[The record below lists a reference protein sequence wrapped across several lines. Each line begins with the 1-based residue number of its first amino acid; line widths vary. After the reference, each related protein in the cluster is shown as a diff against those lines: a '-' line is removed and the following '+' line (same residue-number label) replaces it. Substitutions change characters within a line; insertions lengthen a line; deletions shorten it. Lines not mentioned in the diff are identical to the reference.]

1 MKTFDYG
8 ADITKEVE
16 DYAIFRLDK
25 TGLITSW
32 NRGAEKIKGYGPE
45 EVLGKHFRMSY
56 TEEDQKKN
64 IPESLLA
71 QACENGSVKSEGWR
85 VDKNQIPFWTN
96 ELITC
101 LHDDHDNVIGFV
113 KISHNKTKGNKSE
126 ELFRLVVESAPNAM
140 VLVNNKGKINL
151 VNGQAEK
158 LFGYTREEMIEQP
171 VELLIPMRLKE
182 KHPSFRNEFFT
193 VPKARSMGAGRDLFG
208 KRKDGSEFPVEI
220 GLNPIETQDGM
231 MVLAAIIDITE
242 RKKAEQ
248 RFRLVVESAP
258 NAIVLISEE
267 GKISLVNSATE
278 KLFGYD
284 REDLVGKEVESLI
297 PFRYRNHHPNYRTSF
312 FTKPLARPMG
322 VGRDLFALRKDGT
335 EFPVEIGLNPIESPE
350 GNMVLASIIDIT
362 ERKIQEANRLKSDF
376 LANMSHELRTPLNA
390 ILGFSELLIDQKVGP
405 LNGRQ
410 TEYLKDVHASGS
422 HLLQLI
428 NDVLDLAKIESG
440 KTELSV
446 ETFAI
451 AQVVEGVINTLKPIA
466 DKKKIEISQSLS
478 ADIEQVTLDKNKF
491 RQILYNLLS
500 NAIKFN
506 RQSGE
511 VSISLAVHGEN
522 SFKLKVKDSGM
533 GIAKENI
540 KKLFIPFVQ
549 LDAGAARQHEGSGLG
564 LVLTKN
570 IVELHSGEMG
580 VESTLGLGSEF
591 WIIMPKH
598 IDKNKP

>member
-1 MKTFDYG
+1 MNTHSLTTDLIQG
-8 ADITKEVE
+8 GE
-16 DYAIFRLDK
+16 DFAIFRMDK
-25 TGLITSW
+25 EGLIKSW
-32 NRGAEKIKGYGPE
+32 SNGKGRIERTGFDYA
-45 EVLGKHFRMSY
+45 LGQHFRIAY
-56 TEEDQKKN
+56 TEEDQKKKL
-64 IPESLLA
+64 PEALLQEA
-71 QACENGSVKSEGWR
+71 IKNGRVESEGWR
-85 VDKNQIPFWTN
+85 LGKDKKRFWSS
-96 ELITC
+96 EVITSMC
-101 LHDDHDNVIGFV
+101 DQQDGAIEFI
-113 KISHNKTKGNKSE
+113 KIVYKKSE
-126 ELFRLVVESAPNAM
+126 EKKSEERFRLVVESAPNAM
-140 VLVNNKGKINL
+140 VLVNKDGKINL

-171 VELLIPMRLKE
+171 VELLIPMRAKDH
-182 KHPSFRNEFFT
+182 HPSFRKEFFT
-193 VPKARSMGAGRDLFG
+193 LPKARSMGAGRDLFA

-258 NAIVLISEE
+258 NAIVLINQE
-267 GKISLVNSATE
+267 GNISLVNSATE

-284 REDLVGKEVESLI
+284 RTELVGKEVEALI
-297 PFRYRNHHPNYRTSF
+297 PFRYRNNHPNYRTSF
-312 FTKPLARPMG
+312 FTKPLSRPMG
-322 VGRDLFALRKDGT
+322 VGRDLFALRKDGS

-350 GNMVLASIIDIT
+350 GNLVLASIIDIT

-390 ILGFSELLIDQKVGP
+390 ILGFSELLIDQKVGT
-405 LNGRQ
+405 LNPRQ
-410 TEYLKDVHASGS
+410 AEYLKDVHASGS

-440 KTELSV
+440 KAELSI
-446 ETFAI
+446 ETFEV

-466 DKKKIEISQSLS
+466 DKKKVEISQSLS
-478 ADIEQVTLDKNKF
+478 PEVETVCIDKNKF

-506 RQSGE
+506 RSGGK
-511 VSISLAVHGEN
+511 VSIVLSAHDEK
-522 SFKLKVKDSGM
+522 FKLRVIDTGM
-533 GIAKENI
+533 GIAKENL

-549 LDAGAARQHEGSGLG
+549 LDSGTARQHEGSGLG

-570 IVELHSGEMG
+570 IVELHNGEIG
-580 VESTLGLGSEF
+580 VESAIGTGSEF
-591 WIIMPKH
+591 WIILPKNF
-598 IDKNKP
+598 KKQNP